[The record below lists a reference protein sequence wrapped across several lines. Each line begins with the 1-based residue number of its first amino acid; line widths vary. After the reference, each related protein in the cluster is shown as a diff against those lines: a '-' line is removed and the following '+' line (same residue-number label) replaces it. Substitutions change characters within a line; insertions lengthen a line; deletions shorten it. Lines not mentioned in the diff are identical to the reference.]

1 MHGDF
6 SMDTE
11 EIKSSKVAIRKCPY
25 CGESLPPLTK
35 VCPSCGQIV
44 EEEGG
49 RSDVVTTME
58 NIDTV
63 CAKFSKT
70 AIRFYDY
77 IFLLIPIVY
86 LIWFIV
92 SIIKIIKSNRLYND
106 FISLSSKAQT
116 LYGGNHEFR
125 NYLSKKT
132 IEVEELKRK
141 NKTAHIIL
149 YIIMLVDI
157 LLLVFSLSN

>member
-1 MHGDF
+1 MHGDY

-11 EIKSSKVAIRKCPY
+11 EVKTSKVAIRKCPY

-44 EEEGG
+44 EDEEDN
-49 RSDVVTTME
+49 SDVTTIME

-63 CAKFSKT
+63 CAKFSKA

-77 IFLLIPIVY
+77 LLLLIPVVY
-86 LIWFIV
+86 LVWFIV
-92 SIIKIIKSNRLYND
+92 AIYKIVNSNRLYND
-106 FISLSSKAQT
+106 FISLCSKAQT
-116 LYGGNHEFR
+116 LYGANHQFR

-141 NKTAHIIL
+141 NRTSHIIL
-149 YIIMLVDI
+149 YIIMFVDV
-157 LLLVFSLSN
+157 LLLAFSLSN